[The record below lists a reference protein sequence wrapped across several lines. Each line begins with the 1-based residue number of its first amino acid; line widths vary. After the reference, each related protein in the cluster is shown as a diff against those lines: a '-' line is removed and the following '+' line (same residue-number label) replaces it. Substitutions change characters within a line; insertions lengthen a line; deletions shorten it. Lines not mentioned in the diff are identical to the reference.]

1 MFDHLYLPLLIL
13 DDIAIG
19 IFGFVLDTVVIEPLD
34 GIRVGEAQERSCGD
48 LEVGVELPDEGAGGF
63 ILKEAIDRFTDL

>member
-1 MFDHLYLPLLIL
+1 MFDHFYLPLLIL

-34 GIRVGEAQERSCGD
+34 GAHVGEAQERSGGG
-48 LEVGVELPDEGAGGF
+48 LEVGVELLDEGAGGF